1 LTIKYSILFLQA
13 MEFMDDCTFHYDED
27 ALHHVNVNTT
37 HHSTFQRNTYIA
49 KAAVPMPNGPEK
61 DKRDAALGYVTTA
74 KGLMDM
80 RYTANPI
87 VLKEKL
93 RRQKILN

>member
-1 LTIKYSILFLQA
+1 
-13 MEFMDDCTFHYDED
+13 
-27 ALHHVNVNTT
+27 
-37 HHSTFQRNTYIA
+37 
-49 KAAVPMPNGPEK
+49 MPNGPEK